1 MQTMQDD
8 YDKNW
13 WNKGYKLEYPLVL
26 SLLNQITE
34 NSFIKRMSHEDV
46 WNKPIT
52 YIPPGMFFMVM
63 PTEDIRHFLQLC
75 QTEIKDLKY
84 DTSLNQ
90 LRWLIAF
97 GQGQTDIS
105 AETVTA
111 SAETLHF
118 LLYIEILNRHLA
130 IHPRYA
136 SYTIFEEDMHGEIY
150 PGLTCKELYADFK
163 AAEFDKLKGKIINAI
178 RPT

>member
-1 MQTMQDD
+1 MQTMQGD

-13 WNKGYKLEYPLVL
+13 WNKGYKLEHALNL

-34 NSFIKRMSHEDV
+34 NSFIKHMSQVEM
-46 WNKPIT
+46 WIKPYVST
-52 YIPPGMFFMVM
+52 GFFFLAMSS
-63 PTEDIRHFLQLC
+63 EDIRHFLQLC

-105 AETVTA
+105 AETITA
-111 SAETLHF
+111 SSETLHF